1 MNTRDRRLLPILSTL
16 VALTAPASAS
26 IGPNWDKDLEE
37 DAGGNVLTAQPITV
51 STVTTITGRIAGDLS
66 DGPTDFQDVYRLVV
80 SDPGTFLVD
89 LTNAPGGGS
98 ATFDTCLYLFD
109 EAGFA
114 RLANNDAAPGQT
126 GSLLRNL
133 ANDGSNYRLTDPG
146 VYFLVVC
153 GFPSQPV
160 RDGEFVFNQAFLEA
174 GIIATGSGNAPW
186 TLGWNQPGAIGDY
199 SIRVTGIAGV
209 PSPGA
214 AIPLLAAGLMGRRRR
229 R

>member
-1 MNTRDRRLLPILSTL
+1 MHRFAAVAPLLVL
-16 VALTAPASAS
+16 ASAS
-26 IGPNWDKDLEE
+26 ASVGPNWDKDLEE
-37 DAGGNVLTAQPITV
+37 DAGANTLTAQPITV
-51 STVTTITGRIAGDLS
+51 STLTTITGKIAGDTS
-66 DGPTDFQDVYRLVV
+66 DGPTDFQDVYRILV

-114 RLANNDAAPGQT
+114 RLANNDAEPGQT

-133 ANDGSNYRLTDPG
+133 ANDGSNYRLTEPG

-160 RDGEFVFNQAFLEA
+160 RNGEFVFNQAFLQP
-174 GIIATGSGNAPW
+174 GVIATGIGNAPW
-186 TLGWNQPGAIGDY
+186 TLGWNQPGATGDY
-199 SIRVTGIAGV
+199 SIRVTGMTGV

-214 AIPLLAAGLMGRRRR
+214 VLPLALAGLIGRRRR

>member
-1 MNTRDRRLLPILSTL
+1 MSHRTALLLA
-16 VALTAPASAS
+16 VAVAASAS
-26 IGPNWDKDLEE
+26 ASVGPNWDKDLEE
-37 DAGGNVLTAQPITV
+37 DAGASLLAAQAVTA
-51 STVTTITGRIAGDLS
+51 STLTTITGKIAGALN

-80 SDPGTFLVD
+80 SDPGSFLVD

-114 RLANNDAAPGQT
+114 RLANNDAAAGQT
-126 GSLLRNL
+126 GSILRNL
-133 ANDGSNYRLTDPG
+133 ANDGSNYRLTEPG
-146 VYFLVVC
+146 IYFLVVC

-186 TLGWNQPGAIGDY
+186 ALGWNQPGATGDY
-199 SIRVTGIAGV
+199 SIRVTGITGV
-209 PSPGA
+209 PAPGA
-214 AIPLLAAGLMGRRRR
+214 ALPLLAAGLIGRRRR
-229 R
+229 RE